1 MPHTASKV
9 LAATA
14 TLAVM
19 LGGAGAAH
27 AAGDLFIY
35 NWTDYTSPDV
45 IKKFEA
51 ETGVKVTLD
60 TYDSNETLLAK
71 LKSGSSGYDIVVV
84 SSDFV
89 PIFAKEGLIQKID
102 ASKLPGYSKIESRW
116 KDPTWDPNRE
126 YSVPYDW
133 GVTAFTV
140 NTKFVK
146 EPADSLKMLFDP
158 PPEAKGKVG
167 MMGSPSEVMS
177 LAEVYLG
184 MTPCQTDT
192 ANMKKVSDLLEAQAP
207 AVKVYNSDGIID
219 RQGSGETWIHQAW
232 NGDAART
239 RAVNPDVKFVFP
251 KEGVVGWMDNI
262 AIPTG
267 AKDPDNAKLFV
278 EFMMKPENSAM
289 SSNFTHYASAI
300 EGASADYDPAMKDAP
315 ELKVPSDTRMAFTPA
330 CPEAATQLMDRV
342 WTKLKK

>member
-1 MPHTASKV
+1 MTTR
-9 LAATA
+9 LRTTTIATA
-14 TLAVM
+14 AA
-19 LGGAGAAH
+19 LGCLVAAGPAR
-27 AAGDLFIY
+27 AAGDLLIY
-35 NWTDYTSPDV
+35 NWTDYTSPDL

-51 ETGVKVTLD
+51 ETGIKVTLD

-71 LKSGSSGYDIVVV
+71 LKSGSTGYDIVVV

-89 PIFAKEGLIQKID
+89 PIFAKEGLIQKLD
-102 ASKLPGYSKIESRW
+102 ASKLPGFDKIEARW
-116 KDPTWDPNRE
+116 QNPAWDPERT
-126 YSVPYDW
+126 YSIPYDW

-146 EPADSLKMLFDP
+146 EPADSLKLLFDP
-158 PPEAKGKVG
+158 PEEAKGKVG

-184 MTPCQTDT
+184 LTPCQTDT
-192 ANMKKVSDLLEAQAP
+192 ANMKKVSDLLEKQAP

-239 RAVNPDVKFVFP
+239 RAVNADVKFVFP
-251 KEGVVGWMDNI
+251 KEGVVGWMDNV

-267 AKDPDNAKLFV
+267 AKDPENARKFV
-278 EFMMKPENSAM
+278 EFMMKPENSGM

-300 EGASADYDPAMKDAP
+300 QGAEASYDPAMKDAP
-315 ELKVPSDTRMAFTPA
+315 ELKVPADIKMAFTPS
-330 CPEAATQLMDRV
+330 CPEAATKLMDRV

>member
-1 MPHTASKV
+1 MTLRSRLTAAA
-9 LAATA
+9 LAALTV
-14 TLAVM
+14 T
-19 LGGAGAAH
+19 GAAGSAR
-27 AAGDLFIY
+27 AAGDLFVY
-35 NWTDYTSPDV
+35 NWTDYTSPDLL
-45 IKKFEA
+45 KKFEA
-51 ETGVKVTLD
+51 ETGIKVTLD

-71 LKSGSSGYDIVVV
+71 LKSGAAGYDIVVV

-102 ASKLPGYSKIESRW
+102 ASKMPGYGAIEARW
-116 KDPTWDPNRE
+116 QSPAWDRDNV
-126 YSVPYDW
+126 YSIPYDW
-133 GVTAFTV
+133 GVTSYTV

-146 EPADSLKMLFDP
+146 ASAESLKLLFDP
-158 PPEAKGKVG
+158 PEEAKGKVG

-184 MTPCQTDT
+184 LPPCQTDT

-219 RQGSGETWIHQAW
+219 RQGSGETWIHQQW

-239 RAVNPDVKFVFP
+239 HAANPDVKFVFP

-262 AIPTG
+262 AVPAS
-267 AKDPDNAKLFV
+267 AKNPENARRFV
-278 EFMMKPENSAM
+278 EFMMKPENSAV

-300 EGASADYDPAMKDAP
+300 VGASDHYDAAMKDAP
-315 ELKVPSDTRMAFTPA
+315 ELKVPADLKIVFTPT
-330 CPEAATQLMDRV
+330 CPEAATKLMDRV

>member
-1 MPHTASKV
+1 MTHLRSTLLGAAATLGCL
-9 LAATA
+9 LAAGTA
-14 TLAVM
+14 Q
-19 LGGAGAAH
+19 
-27 AAGDLFIY
+27 AAGDLLIY
-35 NWTDYTSPDV
+35 NWTEYTSPDL

-51 ETGVKVTLD
+51 ETGIKVTLD

-71 LKSGSSGYDIVVV
+71 LKSGSTGYDIVVV

-102 ASKLPGYSKIESRW
+102 ASKLPGFDKIEARW
-116 KDPTWDPNRE
+116 RNPDWDPGRA
-126 YSVPYDW
+126 YSIPYDW
-133 GVTAFTV
+133 GITSFTV

-146 EPADSLKMLFDP
+146 EPADSLKLLFDP
-158 PPEAKGKVG
+158 PADAKGKVG
-167 MMGSPSEVMS
+167 MFGSPSEVMS

-184 MTPCQTDT
+184 LTPCQTDV
-192 ANMKKVSDLLEAQAP
+192 ASMKKVSDLLEKQAP

-219 RQGSGETWIHQAW
+219 RQGSGETWIHQQW

-239 RAVNPDVKFVFP
+239 RAVNADVKFVIP
-251 KEGVVGWMDNI
+251 KEGVVAWMDNV

-267 AKDPDNAKLFV
+267 AKDPENARKFV
-278 EFMMKPENSAM
+278 EFLMKPENSAI

-300 EGASADYDPAMKDAP
+300 QGAEASYDSAMKDAP
-315 ELKVPSDTRMAFTPA
+315 ELKVPADLKMAFTPA
-330 CPEAATQLMDRV
+330 CPEAATKLMDRV